1 MGGTPGRNSGQRVNG
16 SPEATWFSC
25 LAEDGLKVVPGG
37 GLRFRA
43 VVLFFISFHLF
54 HSSCLN
60 ADERARKHIHSL
72 PDCLIFCTHTLTH
85 SHTHSLTHMHTHKHT
100 NSHSLN

>member
-43 VVLFFISFHLF
+43 VVLFFYQLSFVSFLMF
-54 HSSCLN
+54 
-60 ADERARKHIHSL
+60 ER
-72 PDCLIFCTHTLTH
+72 
-85 SHTHSLTHMHTHKHT
+85 
-100 NSHSLN
+100 